1 MNKKTK
7 GFLISIVAA
16 LVVGSCIFMFIISP
30 ISIKEGNREMP
41 DATSETEEI
50 KNGIIV
56 EQKFNNYTEDIEE
69 IAIVFSRHYDLGE
82 NVDMIIELLDGSNIL
97 TSASINCDDIEAEHR
112 TYVKPNKTISGFVG
126 KELTLKIYTKSSA
139 GTGLALKMNS
149 NDKNSSFVFGNETV
163 KGTLCF
169 SITGKEE

>member
-1 MNKKTK
+1 MSKKTRNI
-7 GFLISIVAA
+7 LIVIVAG
-16 LVVGSCIFMFIISP
+16 LVIGSCIFMFIISP
-30 ISIKEGNREMP
+30 PKVKEGNREMP
-41 DATSETEEI
+41 EATSETDEI
-50 KNGIIV
+50 TNGVIV
-56 EQKFNNYTEDIEE
+56 EQKFTNTTEDIKEL
-69 IAIVFSRHYDLGE
+69 AIVFSRHYDLGE

-97 TSASINCDDIEAEHR
+97 TSTSINCDDIEAEHR

-126 KELTLKIYTKSSA
+126 KELTLKIYTSSSA

-149 NDKNSSFVFGNETV
+149 DDKNSSFVFGNETV